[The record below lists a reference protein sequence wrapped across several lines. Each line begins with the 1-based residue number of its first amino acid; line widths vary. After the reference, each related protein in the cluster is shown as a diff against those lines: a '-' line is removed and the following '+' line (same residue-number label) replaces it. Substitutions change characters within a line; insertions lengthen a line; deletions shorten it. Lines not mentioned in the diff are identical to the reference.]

1 MSSYWGQIPDV
12 IVRRN
17 RGNVYNGKVTP
28 AKMHELTD
36 PATGKPYEVPDDDYR
51 QYLGERPGAVNTLN
65 SLDKLKAPK
74 SIEKYISE
82 AFESTVDIKTVEP
95 RATGGD
101 TGHIIKLEYAEMYKI
116 LRVTFK
122 KPSKDGQVVA
132 YMNVPAPVAGEL
144 LYLAEAN
151 PTQVSATNG
160 SIRHVLGMRF
170 WDLVRIRGTI
180 HGTRYPFKYVTDMGN
195 GRDSYAKGTATPDW
209 SKTNFV
215 LVRSP
220 GGGKLEPKAV
230 EQLSDKERSEYESR
244 VALSERSRDKEAG
257 YNVDTMYKIVNKENI
272 PESAKKS
279 ILKEMDSMRGR
290 SDAGISIYNYLRN
303 MGLL

>member
-1 MSSYWGQIPDV
+1 MSSYWGQIPSKV
-12 IVRRN
+12 VRGN
-17 RGNVYNGKVTP
+17 RSNVYNGKVTP

-36 PATGKPYEVPDDDYR
+36 PATGNSYEIPDDDYR
-51 QYLGERPGAVNTLN
+51 QYLGQKQ
-65 SLDKLKAPK
+65 DK
-74 SIEKYISE
+74 SVEKYVAD
-82 AFESTVDIKTVEP
+82 AFGSSADVKIVEP

-101 TGHIIKLEYAEMYKI
+101 TGHIIKLEYAVMYKI

-122 KPSKDGQVVA
+122 KPSKGGQVVA
-132 YMNVPAPVAGEL
+132 YMNVPNPVAGEL
-144 LYLAEAN
+144 LYLAESN
-151 PTQVSATNG
+151 QTQISATSG
-160 SIRHVLGMRF
+160 TLRHVLGMRF
-170 WDLVRIRGTI
+170 WDLIRIRGTI
-180 HGTRYPFKYVTDMGN
+180 HGSRYPFEYVTDMGN

-209 SKTNFV
+209 SKTKFV

-220 GGGKLEPKAV
+220 GSGKLEPKAV
-230 EQLSDKERSEYESR
+230 EQLNDKERSELESR
-244 VALSERSRDKEAG
+244 VALSEQSKGKEAG